1 MLVVLQALLFI
12 ESNRLMSRA
21 KLNEFRHSIQNFFA
35 EGADDQQMLAHLTT
49 LLQENFETRRGFSEI
64 GQIRA
69 RISKG
74 IQLVDGKLNYLIE
87 YTGRLDATAEETSEF
102 FRPLVRYATK
112 FRERLQRFDR
122 DLIAYLVA
130 HEERA
135 RAAHEF
141 RIAER
146 ASVQLRQKLTAKMH
160 PDEERGLRAGAR
172 DRRGDRTHR
181 SSTDSF
187 DHENARHRLD
197 ITEKEVV
204 AMARQMMTILSDM
217 KAMCQ
222 MAMNA
227 DMRDTVAADRAD
239 DMNLEDVFVLFTD
252 ALHQHERVASI
263 ADFIIEHFRLIQRT
277 HSLLKTDYENFETS
291 VQSMSDD
298 ATEYFETKEYDGDYG
313 RKLHHTKSYEALSQY
328 IERTR
333 DLLDE
338 SSSISM
344 KNWTGLLSSEIART
358 DQPWSYSCDGLLVA
372 KVAAEE
378 DLSDRN
384 LFRS

>member
-1 MLVVLQALLFI
+1 MLVILQALLFI
-12 ESNRLMSRA
+12 ESSNLMSRA
-21 KLNEFRHSIQNFFA
+21 KLNQIRRAIQTLFT
-35 EGADDQQMLAHLTT
+35 EDADETEVLEHLVS
-49 LLQENFETRRGFSEI
+49 LLQTNLETRRGFSEI
-64 GQIRA
+64 GQIRG

-74 IQLVDGKLNYLIE
+74 IQLVDGKLNYLIQ
-87 YTGRLDATAEETSEF
+87 YTRRLDATSEESAEF
-102 FRPLVRYATK
+102 FLPLVRYTTK

-122 DLIAYLVA
+122 DLIAYLAA

-146 ASVQLRQKLTAKMH
+146 ASVQLRQRLTSKMQQF
-160 PDEERGLRAGAR
+160 EEQALEA
-172 DRRGDRTHR
+172 DRHTRKRT
-181 SSTDSF
+181 TDNF
-187 DHENARHRLD
+187 DHENARHQLD
-197 ITEKEVV
+197 TAEKEVV

-227 DMRDTVAADRAD
+227 DMRDTVAADRAE
-239 DMNLEDVFVLFTD
+239 DMDLEDVFVLFTD
-252 ALHQHERVASI
+252 ALHHHDRVASI

-298 ATEYFETKEYDGDYG
+298 ATEYFETKEHDLDLS
-313 RKLHHTKSYEALSQY
+313 RKHHHARSYEALIQY
-328 IERTR
+328 LEHARS
-333 DLLDE
+333 LLE
-338 SSSISM
+338 TSGGKSIKQWSR
-344 KNWTGLLSSEIART
+344 LLSSEISRR

-372 KVAAEE
+372 KVAAEA
-378 DLSDRN
+378 DLSNRD
-384 LFRS
+384 LFRK